1 MKFHE
6 GEGGSE
12 GRMALLLVG
21 SVEGRRG
28 VEKKATKLEV
38 AAPRRSFAATA
49 ADGKL
54 GYAGAGGNAGKAV
67 CSSNEPNVAC
77 AEKTL

>member
-1 MKFHE
+1 
-6 GEGGSE
+6 
-12 GRMALLLVG
+12 MALLLVG

-38 AAPRRSFAATA
+38 AAPWRSFAATA

-54 GYAGAGGNAGKAV
+54 GYAGAGGNAF